1 MAGSFIFIFF
11 PAAQANW
18 NQDLYKILQ
27 IERWWGW
34 VIYISVR
41 AHANIYINQILFFL
55 FLGSGRVLLHDTI
68 AIDRPSFVSAV
79 TTQI

>member
-27 IERWWGW
+27 IERWWWW
-34 VIYISVR
+34 VIYFS
-41 AHANIYINQILFFL
+41 AGACEYLYINQILFFL